1 MATTA
6 AATDRLSALPDDLPI
21 RILSFAPA
29 REAAST
35 TALSRRWRRP
45 LWLDT
50 GAVNVDYRS
59 YTTGGGGG
67 DPLRCRALDDI
78 INARL
83 GFLRSRGRGPNKIT
97 VVTRAD
103 TTRDDDTLLAACS
116 AEEKDVE
123 EEDITAGVVPE
134 PEEYFADA
142 EEFRLEWLDYGSCTL
157 ACCTGSLPFA
167 ALRVL
172 ELTGYSLQPCPD
184 LAFPCL
190 EAMRLRRCRTD
201 YATLQ
206 DMISAAPK
214 LADVR
219 LEDVRFVNSQLEY
232 QIRIRC
238 PAATVILMANCDFGY
253 LNFDACRVEL
263 DAPRLRRFC
272 YTVVTFRGS
281 SFSFDSP
288 MTHLEERLEIEELCG
303 WCIQNHGV
311 AAVRAVVSLLR
322 CCTVVRELRFKFRWL
337 EYLEEMAEP
346 DLTAAMSDFSLCRS
360 INASHDDDD
369 DDEGCCYDLGLH
381 GLCCGCT
388 LSCLRDSLR
397 RVVVKFDAEEL
408 TCFQVRLVKFLAEN
422 AMVLE
427 EFVVDGGKGY
437 DSSRIRRK
445 VARWQ
450 KRRPSS
456 SPLPPKTPIPQL
468 SEFPPL
474 GSALDPDPIPAN
486 TAAMA
491 SSIVQQ
497 DAI

>member
-6 AATDRLSALPDDLPI
+6 ATPDRLSELPDDLLI

-50 GAVNVDYRS
+50 GAVNLDYRS
-59 YTTGGGGG
+59 YATGVGGG
-67 DPLRCRALDDI
+67 DTLRRRMLDDM
-78 INARL
+78 INANLAFL
-83 GFLRSRGRGPNKIT
+83 GSRGHGPNKFT
-97 VVTRAD
+97 LVVSYGTGF
-103 TTRDDDTLLAACS
+103 TTRDDDTLQAACS
-116 AEEKDVE
+116 PEDDDEKLE
-123 EEDITAGVVPE
+123 EE
-134 PEEYFADA
+134 EEESAS
-142 EEFRLEWLDYGSCTL
+142 LDEDVCI
-157 ACCTGSLPFA
+157 
-167 ALRVL
+167 
-172 ELTGYSLQPCPD
+172 LTGYSLQPCPD
-184 LAFPCL
+184 LTFPCL

-238 PAATVILMANCDFGY
+238 PAATVIFMANCNFGY

-272 YTVVTFRGS
+272 YTVEVHLALHSPAAWPRSRSMLYSIYHVRVLKLTVYSMADLAVVAGAMSVTFYK
-281 SFSFDSP
+281 
-288 MTHLEERLEIEELCG
+288 LERLEIEELCG
-303 WCIQNHGV
+303 WSIQNNGV

-346 DLTAAMSDFSLCRS
+346 DRLAVMSDFSLCRS
-360 INASHDDDD
+360 INAGHH

-388 LSCLRDSLR
+388 LECLRNSLR

-408 TCFQVRLVKFLAEN
+408 TCFQVRLIKFLAEN

-450 KRRPSS
+450 KRRPPS
-456 SPLPPKTPIPQL
+456 SPLPPKTPV
-468 SEFPPL
+468 PL
-474 GSALDPDPIPAN
+474 VVRVPA
-486 TAAMA
+486 AR
-491 SSIVQQ
+491 QCP
-497 DAI
+497 